1 MISVLVEPRSARRSS
16 GFSIAIGALIAYAG
30 VASIAAGAASAG
42 AGLVVLAMGLF
53 AATVVDFVIWRE
65 IAFGDRE
72 TLDLHRHEP
81 AALPPPSGMPG
92 HIEAEEEREPARRR
106 KTQVYSAPGSAG
118 NEA

>member
-1 MISVLVEPRSARRSS
+1 MISVLVEPRTARRSS
-16 GFSIAIGALIAYAG
+16 GFGIAIGALIAYAA

-72 TLDLHRHEP
+72 TLDLRRHEP
-81 AALPPPSGMPG
+81 AALPPPTEIPA
-92 HIEAEEEREPARRR
+92 HIETAEEPARRR

-118 NEA
+118 SDA